1 MERILCASVGKDQ
14 AGVSRP
20 KRRLNRIGKAKE
32 DAVPTR
38 ATLTRAEEKWD
49 EAKWEAEWLVNFSR
63 EVDSVRRKREATI
76 TQKDVAALRS
86 LNTESNENI
95 FASGAGPINRPIE
108 KVQTPAERPGPHRTW
123 AGFDPLHL
131 PSLIAF
137 SFSLLGPLRS
147 RLGRSVQD
155 VWGVLN
161 ETQVKAALLGGFCI
175 GFGVGV
181 GWFARG

>member
-1 MERILCASVGKDQ
+1 MEKILCANVGKEQ
-14 AGVSRP
+14 AGISRP
-20 KRRLNRIGKAKE
+20 KKRLNRMGKAKE
-32 DAVPTR
+32 DAVSAR

-49 EAKWEAEWLVNFSR
+49 AAKWEAEWLVNFSR
-63 EVDSVRRKREATI
+63 EVDSTRRKREATI
-76 TQKDVAALRS
+76 TQKDVIALRS
-86 LNTESNENI
+86 QTTESNENI
-95 FASGAGPINRPIE
+95 FASGAGPTNQPIE
-108 KVQTPAERPGPHRTW
+108 KGQTPAERPGPHST
-123 AGFDPLHL
+123 APGFDPLHL

-155 VWGVLN
+155 VWDVLN

-181 GWFARG
+181 GWLRR